1 VVVLNKNESLVNFI
15 RVRKERHP
23 ISVVS

>member
-1 VVVLNKNESLVNFI
+1 VVLNKNESLVNFI